1 MNKLIVSS
9 SPHIHAKDTTQS
21 IMRDVLIAL
30 SPAAI
35 AGVVLFGLRAL
46 FTIIACVAAS
56 VLSEFVFNVIAKKK
70 QTVADLSAAVTG
82 LILALCLPAK
92 TPIWQSVVGSV
103 FAIIFVKCLF
113 GGLGCNFANPAAT
126 GRVFLL
132 VAFSTAVG
140 GGSSTGFMDADIVAS
155 ATPLEVIKFGNGT
168 LPSITDML
176 LGNRAGAIGETCIV
190 ALVLGGIYLIVRK
203 VIHWEVPVI
212 YIATVFLLSLII
224 KQDVTVALYQVLGGG
239 LVIAAFFMI
248 TDYVSTPIN
257 KLGKMAFAFGC
268 GIITVLIRFWG
279 SYPEGVSF
287 AILLMNILS
296 PYIEKWCTKKP
307 LGKVGATK

>member
-1 MNKLIVSS
+1 
-9 SPHIHAKDTTQS
+9 
-21 IMRDVLIAL
+21 MRDVLIAL

-56 VLSEFVFNVIAKKK
+56 VLSEFVFNVIVKKK
-70 QTVADLSAAVTG
+70 QTIADLSAAVTG

-92 TPIWQSVVGSV
+92 TPIWQSVVGSI
-103 FAIIFVKCLF
+103 FAIIVVKCLF
-113 GGLGCNFANPAAT
+113 GGIGCNFANPAAT

-140 GGSSTGFMDADIVAS
+140 GGSATAFMDADIVAS

-224 KQDVTVALYQVLGGG
+224 KQDITVALYQVLGGG

-287 AILLMNILS
+287 AILLMNVIS
-296 PYIEKWCTKKP
+296 PYIEKWTEKMP
-307 LGKVGATK
+307 LGGKK

>member
-1 MNKLIVSS
+1 MDKLIVSS

-30 SPAAI
+30 TPAAV

-46 FTIIACVAAS
+46 FVIIACVVSS
-56 VLSEFVFNVIAKKK
+56 VLSEFVFNLIVKKK

-92 TPIWQSVVGSV
+92 TPIWQAVIGSV
-103 FAIIFVKCLF
+103 FAIIVVKCLF
-113 GGLGCNFANPAAT
+113 GGIGCNFANPAAT

-140 GGSSTGFMDADIVAS
+140 GGSATAFMDADIVAS
-155 ATPLEVIKFGNGT
+155 ATPLEVIKLGNGT
-168 LPSITDML
+168 LPSIIDML

-257 KLGKMAFAFGC
+257 RLGKTVFAFGC
-268 GIITVLIRFWG
+268 GIITVLIRFFG

-296 PYIEKWCTKKP
+296 PYIEKWCTRKP
-307 LGKVGATK
+307 LGKVGAK